1 MTKNYHIC
9 AKRDKHL
16 PFDVL
21 SGSSITQG
29 CHVWHNCGSF
39 LSFTQLEP
47 SPMLEHLQPFEAP
60 GPKSGDIFAQI
71 GCKTGVGGSKLP
83 VAPRRSRM

>member
-16 PFDVL
+16 PFDVF

-39 LSFTQLEP
+39 LSFTPQYEVSVDLRIFKFQR
-47 SPMLEHLQPFEAP
+47 SFILIPM
-60 GPKSGDIFAQI
+60 QI
-71 GCKTGVGGSKLP
+71 TTLAV
-83 VAPRRSRM
+83 R